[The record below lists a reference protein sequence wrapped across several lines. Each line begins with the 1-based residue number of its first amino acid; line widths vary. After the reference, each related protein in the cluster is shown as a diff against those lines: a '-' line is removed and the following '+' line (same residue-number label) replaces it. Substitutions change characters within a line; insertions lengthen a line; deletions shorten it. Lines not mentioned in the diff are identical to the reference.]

1 MQRYRILIVDD
12 EQIVRNSLRRLLE
25 NDEREILLAA
35 DLSQAKKMIRQFMP
49 DVMIVD
55 YKLGDENGID
65 LLPFVREHHPDA
77 IVIVL
82 TAYGNI
88 ALAVDAI
95 KKGAYDFLQKESDP
109 ALLRHVIDK
118 ALEKVRLRKEVELL
132 QLSQANRQAG
142 GPIVCQSPAMK
153 RVMALANEYAQSD
166 CTVLLEG
173 ETGTGKSMIAEYIH
187 YTSQRKEKPMITINC
202 GAIPRELIES
212 ELFGYEAGAFTG
224 AHSQG
229 KVGLIEQA
237 DGGTLFLDEI
247 SDLAVELQSKLLYVL
262 EKGEFLRVGGVKP
275 KKVDVRFLAATNA
288 NLQALLQERKFRQDL
303 YYRLNVGNIRI
314 PPLRER
320 KEDILPL
327 ARMYIQYFN
336 KKFHKSI
343 EGFTPEAEAELL
355 HYHWPGNIRELRN
368 IVERVLLISKSPMI
382 GKKDLRFL
390 VDAQPGGLDGHVC
403 HLEIELGQCDNALN
417 YATRR
422 IVEHAWELSQHNQS
436 TAARLLGIP
445 RTTLQNYLKKYR
457 LS

>member
-1 MQRYRILIVDD
+1 MLRYRILIVDD

-65 LLPFVREHHPDA
+65 LLPFVREYHPEA
-77 IVIVL
+77 MVIVL

-118 ALEKVRLRKEVELL
+118 ALEKVHLRKEVELL
-132 QLSQANRQAG
+132 QLSQANRQAS
-142 GPIVCQSPAMK
+142 GPIVYQSPAMK

-187 YTSQRKEKPMITINC
+187 YSSQRKDKPLITINC

-212 ELFGYEAGAFTG
+212 ELFGYDAGAFTG
-224 AHSQG
+224 ARSQG

-275 KKVDVRFLAATNA
+275 KKVEVRFLAATNA

-327 ARMYIQYFN
+327 ARMFIQYFN

-355 HYHWPGNIRELRN
+355 QYPWPGNIRELRN
-368 IVERVLLISKSPMI
+368 IVERVLLISKSPVI
-382 GKKDLRFL
+382 GKKELRFL
-390 VDAQPGGLDGHVC
+390 VDAQPGGLDDRVC

-417 YATRR
+417 YAIRR

-445 RTTLQNYLKKYR
+445 RTTLQNYLQKYR
-457 LS
+457 LV

>member
-1 MQRYRILIVDD
+1 M
-12 EQIVRNSLRRLLE
+12 
-25 NDEREILLAA
+25 
-35 DLSQAKKMIRQFMP
+35 
-49 DVMIVD
+49 
-55 YKLGDENGID
+55 
-65 LLPFVREHHPDA
+65 
-77 IVIVL
+77 
-82 TAYGNI
+82 
-88 ALAVDAI
+88 
-95 KKGAYDFLQKESDP
+95 
-109 ALLRHVIDK
+109 IDK
-118 ALEKVRLRKEVELL
+118 ALDKVRLRKEVELL

-142 GPIVCQSPAMK
+142 GPIVYQSPAMK

-303 YYRLNVGNIRI
+303 YYRLNVGNIHI

-327 ARMYIQYFN
+327 ARMFIQYFN

-355 HYHWPGNIRELRN
+355 NYHWPGNIRELRN
-368 IVERVLLISKSPMI
+368 IIERVLLISKSPMI
-382 GKKDLRFL
+382 GKKELRFL
-390 VDAQPGGLDGHVC
+390 VDAQPGGLDDHVC

-445 RTTLQNYLKKYR
+445 RTTLQNYLQKYR
-457 LS
+457 LI

>member
-1 MQRYRILIVDD
+1 MLRYRILIVDD
-12 EQIVRNSLRRLLE
+12 EQIVRNSLRRLLQHH
-25 NDEREILLAA
+25 EREILLAA
-35 DLSQAKKMIRQFMP
+35 NLSEAKQKIIETMP
-49 DVMIVD
+49 DLLIVD

-65 LLPFVREHHPDA
+65 LLPFVREHHPEA

-88 ALAVDAI
+88 ALAVEAI

-109 ALLRHVIDK
+109 AILRHVIDR
-118 ALEKVRLRKEVELL
+118 ALERVRLRKEVEML
-132 QLSQANRQAG
+132 QLSHTGHHAG
-142 GPIVCQSPAMK
+142 GPIVFKSKAMK
-153 RVMALANEYAQSD
+153 RVMELANEYAQSD

-173 ETGTGKSMIAEYIH
+173 ETGTGKSMVAEYIH
-187 YTSQRKEKPMITINC
+187 YTSRRKENPLITINC

-247 SDLAVELQSKLLYVL
+247 SDLAVELQSKLLFVL
-262 EKGEFLRVGGVKP
+262 EKGEFLRVGGVTP

-288 NLQALLQERKFRQDL
+288 NLHALLQERKFRQDL
-303 YYRLNVGNIRI
+303 YYRLNVGYIHI
-314 PPLRER
+314 PPLRDR

-327 ARMYIQYFN
+327 AHMFVQYFN
-336 KKFHKSI
+336 KKFHKAI

-355 HYHWPGNIRELRN
+355 NYTWPGNIRELRN
-368 IVERVLLISKSPMI
+368 IIERVFLISKTSII
-382 GKKDLRFL
+382 GKEELHLL
-390 VDAQPGGLDGHVC
+390 VNASASSLNDHVC
-403 HLEIELGQCDNALN
+403 RLEIELGQCDNALT

-422 IVEHAWELSQHNQS
+422 IVEHAWELAQHNQS
-436 TAARLLGIP
+436 TAAKLLGIP
-445 RTTLQNYLKKYR
+445 RTTLQNYLQKFR
-457 LS
+457 LI